1 MLSFIV
7 LFIFTFLIV
16 FVQFKIWKIT
26 PNVIFPVCTLIF
38 YYWSLAGAWIFTI
51 DQSFG
56 EFGRFLNMSYYV
68 YLEKVYPVKL
78 DSTYAQMIV
87 YYGLFILFFQLTIYL
102 ILKRRFKNQV
112 SKKSLKLIFL
122 DTRIISVMIFIFI
135 ILSFVIVKI
144 PIYKSIMLEESV
156 YANVRKGLVPFYSFH
171 QLFNLSAC
179 FLSYFTLAVYLKNDE
194 DSQFKIVKSKSGLV
208 FFILLFIATNVWLV
222 FLGNKHEIL
231 ILGIT
236 SFLFLAYPVLK
247 YKHVKSLILLTVIL
261 FVSFV
266 LTDPIRSLAPV
277 LLKPFKQSSFITNS
291 DTQIRIANYVKIEA
305 RKSYDELKLMEEQKD
320 VFEKKVK
327 VFSKSKKSIEKKV
340 KVFSKSK
347 KSILEKK
354 EEISINL
361 HIKNSSYVYYGKSK
375 FDQIKIALATIAFSN
390 EMFSGQFSLYASLKE
405 KLPISIG
412 HSFYSAFCVFIPR
425 SIIKDRP
432 VSSYEY
438 YSKKLELD
446 PAQGF
451 TINHATDWYLN
462 FGFIG
467 VLIGGIFWGALISF
481 LYLGSVIVVS
491 DVLKNLSFV
500 SLISV
505 AAYFSMII
513 RGGID
518 VLKVI
523 VFESILIPIMLL
535 LVCHFLYSYLIL
547 FKKNK

>member
-16 FVQFKIWKIT
+16 FVQVKIWKIT
-26 PNVIFPVCTLIF
+26 PNVIFPVCTFIF

-56 EFGRFLNMSYYV
+56 EFGRYLNMTYYV

-112 SKKSLKLIFL
+112 SNKSLKLIFL

-208 FFILLFIATNVWLV
+208 CFTLLFIATNVWLV

-236 SFLFLAYPVLK
+236 SFLFLAYPVLN
-247 YKHVKSLILLTVIL
+247 YKHLKSLILLTVIL

-291 DTQIRIANYVKIEA
+291 DTQIRIANYVKIEEN
-305 RKSYDELKLMEEQKD
+305 KSFNDLKLIEKEKIRMLKRKHKKFRANLID
-320 VFEKKVK
+320 EKKGH
-327 VFSKSKKSIEKKV
+327 KSLYEI
-340 KVFSKSK
+340 
-347 KSILEKK
+347 K
-354 EEISINL
+354 EEISNNL
-361 HIKNSSYVYYGKSK
+361 HIKNSSHVYYGKSK

-467 VLIGGIFWGALISF
+467 VLMGGVFWGALISF

-491 DVLKNLSFV
+491 DVLKNLSFI

-535 LVCHFLYSYLIL
+535 LACHFLYSYLIL
-547 FKKNK
+547 IKKNK